1 MHCGGVLDLLPT
13 SVHSNKSVHYALSSQ
28 QCIGCYQVQRV
39 LIILS
44 APLHNSLLLCVRV
57 QFTPS
62 CTNLCISN
70 CTKTRSLLTC
80 AVHCAICLMSTLCF
94 IGDLCTAHCAVLS
107 GKSVFIARPRLPKS
121 SLHRYAAQKFAH
133 DQVHAELR
141 PSQGKV
147 WWLGFLKEK
156 SAFTLFWS
164 LSRIYGGGGDKILQL
179 RSFKRMSFHCIA
191 LFHVPGHAQVD
202 LNLILRHCID
212 TCTHVYNYT
221 CISMW
226 LCTCKVNM
234 FVCIPVL
241 LRAFDTSKR
250 ARGVMWK
257 RMLLCIQDIWSPDR
271 PDRQ

>member
-1 MHCGGVLDLLPT
+1 MHCSGVLDLLPT

-94 IGDLCTAHCAVLS
+94 IGDLCSAHCAVLS

-141 PSQGKV
+141 PSQGKI

-156 SAFTLFWS
+156 SAFTLFYHYPEYMGGLGIKYYS
-164 LSRIYGGGGDKILQL
+164 SDLSRGCL
-179 RSFKRMSFHCIA
+179 SIA
-191 LFHVPGHAQVD
+191 L
-202 LNLILRHCID
+202 HCSMSLVMRKSIWIWYCAID

-221 CISMW
+221 CISVW

-234 FVCIPVL
+234 FVCIPVI
-241 LRAFDTSKR
+241 LRALDTSKR
-250 ARGVMWK
+250 ARGGMWK